1 MPARS
6 RRLDGVHLTFAI
18 ILSILVAACSS
29 GATTTAPSA
38 SLALVSPS
46 PIAAPTTS
54 ATPAPSPAAF
64 PVSLT
69 DDEGTTVDIESLPQ
83 KIISL
88 TPAATETLF
97 ALGAGDRV
105 VASDDASDYP
115 DGATSLTH
123 VATFNKVDV
132 EKVVALEPDLVI
144 AGGLEGTPA
153 DAITKL
159 RTLNVPVLVIYAA
172 SVDGVYKDIEL
183 LGTATGTSETATA
196 LIDSM
201 RKDMEAVAA
210 AANAAGTKPRVYYEV
225 GYDDATGAIYA
236 PADDSFVADMVTLA
250 GADTITTGDPNS
262 YQIPLE
268 KLIQADPQ
276 LILIGTNPFYSPTPS
291 SLMQRAGWS
300 AMTAVKDKAVKSV
313 RDIEIT
319 RPGPRLPIGLR
330 TLVSAIWPDVS
341 LPPAP

>member
-1 MPARS
+1 MPIPS
-6 RRLDGVHLTFAI
+6 RRLGVRLILAVV
-18 ILSILVAACSS
+18 LSILFAACSS
-29 GATTTAPSA
+29 GATTTAPPA
-38 SLALVSPS
+38 SQALATAL
-46 PIAAPTTS
+46 AAPS
-54 ATPAPSPAAF
+54 STPAPTATPAAF
-64 PVSLT
+64 PVTVT
-69 DDEGTTVDIESLPQ
+69 DDEGTSVDIKSQPHT
-83 KIISL
+83 IISL

-115 DGATSLTH
+115 DAATGLPH
-123 VATFNKVDV
+123 VASYSKVDV

-144 AGGLEGTPA
+144 AGGLGGTPA

-159 RTLNVPVLVIYAA
+159 RSLEVPVLVLYAA
-172 SVDGVYKDIEL
+172 SVDGVYQDIDL
-183 LGTATGTSETATA
+183 LGKATGTTEAATA

-201 RKDMEAVAA
+201 RKDMQAVSA
-210 AANAAGTKPRVYYEV
+210 AANASGTKPRVYYEV

-236 PADDSFVADMVTLA
+236 PADDSFVADMVALA
-250 GADTITTGDPNS
+250 GADAITTGDPAS

-268 KLIQADPQ
+268 TLIQKDPQ
-276 LILIGTNPFYSPTPS
+276 IILIGTNPFYSPSPA

-300 AMTAVKDKAVKSV
+300 AITAVKDKAVKSV

-330 TLVSAIWPDVS
+330 TLVLAIWPNAS
-341 LPPAP
+341 LPPAPSL